1 MTPVAG
7 SGAVI
12 ATLVPATTARGVV
25 RAAANLLNGAT
36 PLGLLASWV
45 GGARLV
51 AGPDRLL
58 LAGGYRLPFPA
69 AAAFTVGNVVVS
81 RLPAEELATRGT
93 LLRHEA
99 RHATQW
105 ALLLGLPFLPAYLVA
120 SGWSWLRT
128 GDPATAN
135 VFERRAG
142 LAAGGYP
149 GPRSTPPRPAPRV
162 GA

>member
-1 MTPVAG
+1 MTP
-7 SGAVI
+7 
-12 ATLVPATTARGVV
+12 GVV

-36 PLGLLASWV
+36 LLGLAVARV

-58 LAGGYRLPFPA
+58 LAGGYRLPVPA
-69 AAAFTVGNVVVS
+69 ATAFTVGNVVVS
-81 RLPAEELATRGT
+81 RLPAEELAARGT
-93 LLRHEA
+93 LLRHEG

-105 ALLLGLPFLPAYLVA
+105 ALLLGLPFLPAYLLA
-120 SGWSWLRT
+120 SGWSWLRA
-128 GDPATAN
+128 GDPATVN

-142 LAAGGYP
+142 LAAGGYL
-149 GPRSTPPRPAPRV
+149 GPRSAPPRPAPRV

>member
-1 MTPVAG
+1 VTPGWA
-7 SGAVI
+7 A
-12 ATLVPATTARGVV
+12 V
-25 RAAANLLNGAT
+25 RAAANLAT
-36 PLGLLASWV
+36 GGTLLGLVVARA
-45 GGARLV
+45 GGAVV
-51 AGPDRLL
+51 APGPHRLL
-58 LAGGYRLPFPA
+58 LAGGYRLRFPA

-81 RLPAEELATRGT
+81 RLPVADLVARRT
-93 LLRHEA
+93 LLAHEA

-105 ALLLGLPFLPAYLVA
+105 AWLLGLPFLPAYLAA

-149 GPRSTPPRPAPRV
+149 APRGAGSRPTPRV
-162 GA
+162 GP

>member
-1 MTPVAG
+1 MGRVLGPAG
-7 SGAVI
+7 
-12 ATLVPATTARGVV
+12 V
-25 RAAANLLNGAT
+25 RARQVANAVNGST
-36 PLGLLASWV
+36 PLGLLAARV

-81 RLPAEELATRGT
+81 RLPAEELAARRT
-93 LLRHEA
+93 LLSHEG

-120 SGWSWLRT
+120 SGWSWLRA

-135 VFERRAG
+135 VFEQRAG

-149 GPRSTPPRPAPRV
+149 GLRGTPPSPAPRV

>member
-1 MTPVAG
+1 MTRGTIRAAVNLATGATLLGLAVAG
-7 SGAVI
+7 A
-12 ATLVPATTARGVV
+12 
-25 RAAANLLNGAT
+25 
-36 PLGLLASWV
+36 
-45 GGARLV
+45 GGARPV
-51 AGPDRLL
+51 PGPDRLL
-58 LAGGYRLPFPA
+58 LAGGYRLRLPA

-81 RLPAEELATRGT
+81 RLPADELAARRT
-93 LLRHEA
+93 LLAHEA

-105 ALLLGLPFLPAYLVA
+105 ACLLGLPFLPAYLVA
-120 SGWSWLRT
+120 SGWSWLRV

-149 GPRSTPPRPAPRV
+149 VHRGSRPQPTPRV

>member
-1 MTPVAG
+1 MTRG
-7 SGAVI
+7 TLREAVNLATG
-12 ATLVPATTARGVV
+12 ATL
-25 RAAANLLNGAT
+25 
-36 PLGLLASWV
+36 LGLAV
-45 GGARLV
+45 ARVAGARLV
-51 AGPDRLL
+51 SGPDRLL
-58 LAGGYRLPFPA
+58 LAGGYRLRRPA

-81 RLPAEELATRGT
+81 RLPADELAARGT
-93 LLRHEA
+93 LLAHEA

-105 ALLLGLPFLPAYLVA
+105 AALLGLPFLPAYLVA
-120 SGWSWLRT
+120 SGWSWLRA

-149 GPRSTPPRPAPRV
+149 APGSIPPRPTPRV